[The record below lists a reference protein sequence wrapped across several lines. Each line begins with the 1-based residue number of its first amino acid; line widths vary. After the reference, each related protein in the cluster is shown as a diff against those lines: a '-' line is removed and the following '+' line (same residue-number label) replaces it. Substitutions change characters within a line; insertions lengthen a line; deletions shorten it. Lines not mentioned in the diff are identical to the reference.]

1 MKTVSLT
8 FGCAPRP
15 RPARWAWTP
24 PGSAAW
30 QLLLLVATAGGCAD
44 RLALDDRP
52 CPCLAGW
59 FCDLARQR
67 CTREPPPAIDPRLPG
82 RDARPDRGA
91 TVDLRAAPARS
102 DGRPDL
108 RLPEQGAG
116 DAGPDTTAGLT
127 DGAPDG
133 VHPRA
138 LFVAAQT
145 GDDLGGD
152 GSRAAPW
159 RTIGHALQRRTNEP
173 ELVVLGGTYRECLVL
188 QQSHQGLTLRGA
200 GAGTTVLDGTGC
212 THAVRVRTGVG
223 RTLVLTG
230 FTLRNGNGIDLCG
243 GGVLI
248 EEDASPTVEGNVV
261 RENYARNG
269 GGICVGKRSAA
280 LIRDNQVLANQS
292 RYGGAGI
299 YLDEESTALVEGN
312 LIGENVNSEYQGGGV
327 SCKGCQAIVRNNT
340 IRGNRTGASSVGHG
354 GGLGVDE
361 GTPTVHNNLIVGNSA
376 TAYYAGGNAG
386 GYGGG
391 IYVGGFIYAAK
402 PTIANNTIVDNAA
415 DFGGGVALGTADGF
429 YHDAAATLQSNI
441 LAHNRRGASGAGG
454 EALYVGNS
462 ASNRALVDYD
472 LYWANAGGSYGGWAQ
487 THAQLGTHNL
497 ETDPRFVTGPL
508 GSYYL
513 SQPAA
518 GQAQLSPAVDAGH
531 ALATVL
537 GLAAGHTRVDRV
549 ADSGIVDLGFHYG
562 LP

>member
-1 MKTVSLT
+1 MKTMSLA

-15 RPARWAWTP
+15 RPAPWVWPP
-24 PGSAAW
+24 PGGAAW
-30 QLLLLVATAGGCAD
+30 HLLLLVATASGCVD
-44 RLALDDRP
+44 RLALDDRR

-59 FCDLARQR
+59 FCDLASQR
-67 CTREPPPAIDPRLPG
+67 CTREPPAIVPQLPG
-82 RDARPDRGA
+82 RDARPDRAATIDRGA
-91 TVDLRAAPARS
+91 AAARS
-102 DGRPDL
+102 DGQ
-108 RLPEQGAG
+108 PEVGPPGQGAG
-116 DAGPDTTAGLT
+116 DARPDRAATLT
-127 DGAPDG
+127 DGRPDG
-133 VHPRA
+133 VAPRA

-173 ELVVLGGTYRECLVL
+173 ELVVLEGTYRECLVL
-188 QQSHQGLTLRGA
+188 QQSHLGLTLRGA

-212 THAVRVRTGVG
+212 THTVRVRTGVD

-230 FTLRNGNGIDLCG
+230 FTIRNGSGIDLCG

-248 EEDASPTVEGNVV
+248 EEDASPIVEGNVV

-269 GGICVGKRSAA
+269 GGICVGTRSTA
-280 LIRDNQVLANQS
+280 LIRNNQLLANQS

-327 SCKGCQAIVRNNT
+327 SCTRCQAIVRNNT
-340 IRGNRTGASSVGHG
+340 IRGNRTGASSYGHG
-354 GGLGVDE
+354 GGLSVDQ
-361 GTPTVHNNLIVGNSA
+361 GAPTVHNNLIVGNSA
-376 TAYYAGGNAG
+376 TAYYAGNNPG

-391 IYVGGFIYAAK
+391 IYVGGFISAAK
-402 PTIANNTIVDNAA
+402 PTITNNTIVDNAA

-429 YHDAAATLQSNI
+429 FHDAAGTLQGNI
-441 LAHNRRGASGAGG
+441 LAANRRGAGGAGG

-462 ASNRALVDYD
+462 KSNSALVDYN

-487 THAQLGTHNL
+487 THAQIGTHNL

-508 GSYYL
+508 GGYYL
-513 SQPAA
+513 SQTAA
-518 GQAQLSPAVDAGH
+518 GQAHQSPAVDAGH
-531 ALATVL
+531 APATVL
-537 GLAAGHTRVDRV
+537 GLAAAHTRVDGV
-549 ADSGIVDLGFHYG
+549 ADSFVVDLGFHYG